1 MMPAG
6 QEPTVVGAG
15 WSTVLIMDLPTD
27 SLADLAEAG
36 MRAQADDDGPFAG
49 HRGSQDA
56 AGTALALL
64 AALPQESGAWGTGRV
79 LRGTLVSAIL
89 TDDGR
94 IAVGAVDSEVL
105 GAALASQ

>member
-1 MMPAG
+1 MPLPRISRVFGAINAG
-6 QEPTVVGAG
+6 SFRISAMIMGLSETGELI
-15 WSTVLIMDLPTD
+15 VLG
-27 SLADLAEAG
+27 S
-36 MRAQADDDGPFAG
+36 G